1 MKWFK
6 MSIKNYQN
14 KHLSHQVFIE
24 PTTVAHHKFVLR
36 CADCEGAFIKWLS
49 RTDAE
54 FLMGEGVV
62 FIS

>member
-1 MKWFK
+1 MRKK
-6 MSIKNYQN
+6 PTNPQL
-14 KHLSHQVFIE
+14 KHVKHEVYIE

>member
-1 MKWFK
+1 MRKKPTNPQLKHFK
-6 MSIKNYQN
+6 HEVY
-14 KHLSHQVFIE
+14 IE

>member
-1 MKWFK
+1 

-14 KHLSHQVFIE
+14 KHLLCQVYIE

-36 CADCEGAFIKWLS
+36 CADCEGKHLQWLKQAEAEYLIK
-49 RTDAE
+49 
-54 FLMGEGVV
+54 EGVD

>member
-1 MKWFK
+1 MVR
-6 MSIKNYQN
+6 NYQN
-14 KHLSHQVFIE
+14 KHLKCQVYIE

-54 FLMGEGVV
+54 FLMEEGVV

>member
-1 MKWFK
+1 

-14 KHLSHQVFIE
+14 KHLKHEVYIE

-36 CADCEGAFIKWLS
+36 CADCEGKYLQWLKQAEAEYLIK
-49 RTDAE
+49 
-54 FLMGEGVV
+54 EGVD

>member
-1 MKWFK
+1 MAV
-6 MSIKNYQN
+6 KNYQN
-14 KHLSHQVFIE
+14 KHLKHEVYIE